1 MSKYTT
7 QLRWPIEQKLT
18 DLKLENVEQNWPK
31 VYGYLGLDDYPI
43 YDEAHRSVL
52 NNMIIRRYYFR
63 EIGFETMAQFTWM
76 LRRTMHEIM
85 PWYNDLYRAL
95 ELVKNP
101 LSSRDMNYEE
111 SWDIKTTNDVVQK
124 DNNTERNTG
133 TVQTDTDATVT
144 GTTTNDVEVT
154 ASGTVDS
161 DGTTS
166 NRNVF
171 QDTPMNQLD
180 SGGIRALDYATT
192 VTYDDGTTHDE
203 TDSTSHT
210 VTDQDGTSRNV
221 TDESVLR
228 TDNTQ
233 RTRTSNDVTDQ
244 DGTDKGWR
252 VHREWGYDI
261 PLPDL
266 LKKYKD
272 NFINIDLEITER
284 LNDLFMGLW

>member
-18 DLKLENVEQNWPK
+18 DLKLENVEQNWPQI
-31 VYGYLGLDDYPI
+31 YAYLGLDDYPI
-43 YDEAHRSVL
+43 YDESHRSVL

-63 EIGFETMAQFTWM
+63 EIGFETMGQFTWM

-85 PWYNDLYRAL
+85 PWYNELYEAL

-111 SWDIKTTNDVVQK
+111 SWDIATTNDVVQK
-124 DNNTERNTG
+124 DNNTEKRTG
-133 TVQTDTDATVT
+133 TTSVDTDSTVT
-144 GTTTNDVEVT
+144 G
-154 ASGTVDS
+154 SGTVES
-161 DGTTS
+161 DGTTT

-180 SGGIRALDYATT
+180 SGGVRALDYATT
-192 VTYDDGTTHDE
+192 VTFDDGTSHDE
-203 TDSTSHT
+203 TDSTSRSVTDAST
-210 VTDQDGTSRNV
+210 VT
-221 TDESVLR
+221 
-228 TDNTQ
+228 TDNAQ

-272 NFINIDLEITER
+272 SFINIDLEVTER

>member
-7 QLRWPIEQKLT
+7 QLRWPIEQKLN
-18 DLKLENVEQNWPK
+18 DLNLENIEENWPQ
-31 VYGYLGLDDYPI
+31 VYKLVGLDDYPI

-63 EIGFETMAQFTWM
+63 EIGFETMGQFTWM
-76 LRRTMHEIM
+76 MRRTMHEIM
-85 PWYNDLYRAL
+85 PWYNDLYEAL

-111 SWDIKTTNDVVQK
+111 SWDIATTNDVVQK
-124 DNNTERNTG
+124 DDNTESHTG
-133 TVQTDTDATVT
+133 TTLTENDGTVT
-144 GTTTNDVEVT
+144 GTTTNDVDTSVT
-154 ASGTVDS
+154 FSSES

-166 NRNVF
+166 DRNVF
-171 QDTPMNQLD
+171 EDTPMNLLD
-180 SGGIRALDYATT
+180 RNAVSALDYATT

-203 TDSTSHT
+203 TDSTTHT
-210 VTDQDGTSRNV
+210 VTDQDGTSRTV
-221 TDESVLR
+221 TDTQTKR

-233 RTRTSNDVTDQ
+233 RNRKSNDVTDQ